1 MKTKLLFFAVMA
13 LTLLGCRNNGP
24 TGDEK
29 LWSRYA
35 SITRS
40 IENAYN
46 YGSFDLDNFTVA
58 RLMNSGTLAGDSL
71 YVSRVSENQ
80 FLLTTDKST
89 RSILNLTVD
98 ILNQGY
104 FEDIKRD
111 YYSVIVDGEGSY
123 KLSEDSLF
131 SYKLKNIGGEIIHG
145 YPYYESEQ
153 DEWTALAYSNGGEII
168 LTLNANGKQ
177 TTFHYD
183 LTSGHIRCRETGRL
197 VLSYDD

>member
-1 MKTKLLFFAVMA
+1 MKTKLLFFAVLA
-13 LTLLGCRNNGP
+13 LTLIGCKNNNP
-24 TGDEK
+24 TSDEK
-29 LWSRYA
+29 LWNRYA

-89 RSILNLTVD
+89 RSILNLAVD

-111 YYSVIVDGEGSY
+111 YYSVIVNGEGSY
-123 KLSEDSLF
+123 KLSKDSLF

-145 YPYYESEQ
+145 YPYYDFEH
-153 DEWTALAYSNGGEII
+153 DEWTALVYSNGGEII
-168 LTLNANGKQ
+168 LTLAVGDKK
-177 TTFHYD
+177 TTYHYK
-183 LTSGHIRCRETGRL
+183 LNNGHIRCRETGRL

>member
-1 MKTKLLFFAVMA
+1 MKTKLLFFAVLA

-46 YGSFDLDNFTVA
+46 YGSFDLDNFTIA

-89 RSILNLTVD
+89 RSILNVTVD

-111 YYSVIVDGEGSY
+111 YYSVIVNGEGSY

-145 YPYYESEQ
+145 YPYYEFEQ

-168 LTLNANGKQ
+168 LTLAVGDKK
-177 TTFHYD
+177 TTYHYK
-183 LTSGHIRCRETGRL
+183 LNSGHIRCRETGRL